1 MKLRREMLLALAN
14 KTCYPDD
21 KDKQEKIIHKYHEFI
36 IPVSTDF
43 TYHSNIDNE
52 ISVSMNGNF
61 NIYPSSLYLW

>member
-43 TYHSNIDNE
+43 
-52 ISVSMNGNF
+52 
-61 NIYPSSLYLW
+61 YLSFKH